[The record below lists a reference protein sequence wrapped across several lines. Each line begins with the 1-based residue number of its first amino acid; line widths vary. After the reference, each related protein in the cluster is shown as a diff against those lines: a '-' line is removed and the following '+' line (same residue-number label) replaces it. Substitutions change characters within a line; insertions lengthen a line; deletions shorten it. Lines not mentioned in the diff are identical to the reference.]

1 MDSTLQLLQKV
12 SKRLSGRDDCRFKEY
27 QVTIH
32 KEEEL
37 SKVSLNPNV
46 DVFPDSHRR
55 KQADKVSVL
64 RWAFN
69 DDVLSGNAYEEYGT
83 IVIKN
88 ATYSPGLYVYK
99 LSVDNK
105 RRKWMKL

>member
-37 SKVSLNPNV
+37 SNISLNPNV

-55 KQADKVSVL
+55 KQSDKVSVL

>member
-55 KQADKVSVL
+55 KQSDKVSVL

-69 DDVLSGNAYEEYGT
+69 DAVLSGNAYEEYGT
-83 IVIKN
+83 VVIKN

>member
-1 MDSTLQLLQKV
+1 MDCTLQLLQKV

-55 KQADKVSVL
+55 KQSDKVSVL

-69 DDVLSGNAYEEYGT
+69 DDVLSGHAYEEYGT

>member
-55 KQADKVSVL
+55 KQSDKGSVL
-64 RWAFN
+64 RWAFK
-69 DDVLSGNAYEEYGT
+69 DDVLSGNAYEECGT

-105 RRKWMKL
+105 KRKWMKL

>member
-27 QVTIH
+27 QVTIQ

-46 DVFPDSHRR
+46 DVLPHSHRR
-55 KQADKVSVL
+55 KQSDKVSVL

>member
-55 KQADKVSVL
+55 KQSDKVSVL

-88 ATYSPGLYVYK
+88 ASYSPGLYVYK

>member
-1 MDSTLQLLQKV
+1 MDSTLDLLQKL
-12 SKRLSGRDDCRFKEY
+12 SKRLSGRNDCRLKEY
-27 QVTIH
+27 EVTIQ
-32 KEEEL
+32 KEGEL

-46 DVFPDSHRR
+46 DVFPNSHRR
-55 KQADKVSVL
+55 KQSDKTSVL
-64 RWAFN
+64 RWIFN
-69 DDVLSGNAYEEYGT
+69 DDVISGHAYEEYGT

>member
-1 MDSTLQLLQKV
+1 MDSTLDLLKKL
-12 SKRLSGRDDCRFKEY
+12 STRLSGRNDCRFKEY
-27 QVTIH
+27 KVTIQ
-32 KEEEL
+32 KEREL
-37 SKVSLNPNV
+37 SRISLNPIV

-55 KQADKVSVL
+55 KQSDKISVL
-64 RWAFN
+64 RWIFN
-69 DDVLSGNAYEEYGT
+69 DDVISGHAYEEYGT

>member
-55 KQADKVSVL
+55 KQSDKVSVL

-88 ATYSPGLYVYK
+88 ATYSPGLYVYT

>member
-37 SKVSLNPNV
+37 SKVSLNLNV

-55 KQADKVSVL
+55 KQSDKVSVL

-105 RRKWMKL
+105 RRKWIKL

>member
-55 KQADKVSVL
+55 KQSDKVSVL

-69 DDVLSGNAYEEYGT
+69 DDVLSGHAYEEYGT

>member
-55 KQADKVSVL
+55 KQLDKVSVL